1 MPISRTPRNLAR
13 IERLLEEHSGLA
25 PTFEPAELNAW
36 RERARLAI
44 AAVYGDPSPPLK
56 RFDEIRYRPTVAWS
70 GMDRSLYEDIRIRGA
85 KSAAAQLHAV
95 AEDLR
100 EHLGGAELPA
110 VSATA
115 LHPWVAEAA
124 GRLWA
129 DGHRREAVQ
138 SAATTV
144 ENWLRAK
151 LGLHEGSA
159 ASLVASAFST
169 KPAAASS
176 PRLRVPEV
184 APEGSDAWN
193 NAHEGAGAFG
203 RGCFMRIRNLYTH
216 GQGQDEQS
224 DLEALAALSLLARWI
239 DAARV
244 ERADS

>member
-1 MPISRTPRNLAR
+1 VTISRTPRNLAR

-25 PTFEPAELNAW
+25 PRFEAGELNAW

-44 AAVYGDPSPPLK
+44 AAVYGDPSPSLE
-56 RFDEIRYRPTVAWS
+56 RFDEIRYSPSVAWS
-70 GMDRSLYEDIRIRGA
+70 GMDRSIYDNTRIGGA
-85 KSAAAQLHAV
+85 KSAASQLRAV

-110 VSATA
+110 ISAAA

-138 SAATTV
+138 TAATAV

-159 ASLVASAFST
+159 ASLVASAFSA
-169 KPAAASS
+169 KPAAARS

-184 APEGSDAWN
+184 RPVGSDAWK

-216 GQGQDEQS
+216 NQGQDEQS

-244 ERADS
+244 ERGDT